1 MAFCSAERQLK
12 SLGLSW
18 QGIQADSNTS
28 AGKPTFRFQRFAT
41 MSCITTSS
49 LLSFYCL
56 AFILQFHGRRVGF
69 SQQYKL
75 IFIPRLSHEAD
86 QLNRSVY

>member
-28 AGKPTFRFQRFAT
+28 AAKPTYRFPVAT
-41 MSCITTSS
+41 LCNDVMHHYFKFTFI
-49 LLSFYCL
+49 LLSCFYPSISWQACRL
-56 AFILQFHGRRVGF
+56 F
-69 SQQYKL
+69 ST
-75 IFIPRLSHEAD
+75 
-86 QLNRSVY
+86 V